1 MLVHRRVTPYITH
14 LYTWVEGG
22 TVRVKYLTMYPREHN
37 VTGHGLNP
45 DHLMQSQVRTLII
58 TPLFLQDSIF
68 SPEYDKNFNRVYST

>member
-1 MLVHRRVTPYITH
+1 
-14 LYTWVEGG
+14 
-22 TVRVKYLTMYPREHN
+22 MYPREHN

-68 SPEYDKNFNRVYST
+68 SPEYDKNFNRVYSTWMLGLFILVAPSNDRFGSDAGTDPPISML